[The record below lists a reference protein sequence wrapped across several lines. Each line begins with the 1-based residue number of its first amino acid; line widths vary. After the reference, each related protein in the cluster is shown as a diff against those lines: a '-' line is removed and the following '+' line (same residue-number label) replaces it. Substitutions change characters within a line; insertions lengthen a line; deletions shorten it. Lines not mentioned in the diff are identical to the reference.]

1 MLRSPALH
9 FLAIGAAL
17 FVAVRLRAE
26 PAPPPDGTEDERLYR
41 AAIALG
47 VDKTD
52 RAVRERLVRLA
63 SFVGE
68 DASGEAALV
77 DEARRLGIAR
87 NDVVVRRH
95 LALVMRLAA
104 SRLDP
109 GDVPTEAD
117 VRTYVADHAAELT
130 MPARVRFAQVYL
142 ARARHGADLDA
153 AADALLTS
161 LRHDA
166 VSPEQGVA
174 LGDPFPTGST
184 LGPITAPDLDRR
196 FGPGFAA
203 ALDRVP
209 LGAWS
214 GPIRSTY
221 GVHLVWVYERLPA
234 TMPSDA
240 AVRGRV
246 VHHLLRER
254 QEARARARIAAL
266 R

>member
-1 MLRSPALH
+1 MLRSPTLH

-17 FVAVRLRAE
+17 FAAVRLRAA
-26 PAPPPDGTEDERLYR
+26 PAPPNASEDDRLYR

-95 LALVMRLAA
+95 LAMIMRLAA
-104 SRLDP
+104 GRLEP

-117 VRTYVADHAAELT
+117 VRSYIAAHAAELT
-130 MPARVRFAQVYL
+130 MPARVRFAHVYL
-142 ARARHGADLDA
+142 ARARHGDDLGA
-153 AADALLTS
+153 SADAVLAS
-161 LRHDA
+161 LRRDA
-166 VSPEQGVA
+166 VPPEGGAA

-184 LGPITAPDLDRR
+184 VGPIADADLDRR

-203 ALDRVP
+203 ALDRVEP
-209 LGAWS
+209 GAWA